1 MIKVFKFGGAS
12 VKDADSVRN
21 VLKVLEL
28 YKDDKIAVVISAMG
42 KTTNALERLLHSYY
56 YHTDLLKEE
65 FNTIRDYHFKIIND
79 LFPDNTHEIYAD
91 IEEVFSSLKSWLE
104 NSPSDN
110 YDYEYDQMVS
120 LGEIIS
126 TKIVSAYLNLSGME
140 NLWVDARSII
150 RTDNTY
156 RDAKIDWSKTGELVK
171 SVMKFHRERIYVTQ
185 GFIGSTAENIS
196 TTLGREGSDFSA
208 AILAWCLDAEKVAIW
223 KDVPGVLNA
232 DPKYFDNTVKL
243 DQLSYHDAI
252 ELAYYGASVI
262 HPKTIK
268 PLQNKKIPLWV
279 KSFIDPA
286 EKGTVIQNDREGLA
300 APSFIF
306 KMNQVLVTI
315 AARDFSFIAEQ
326 NLSDIFHELSRLRIK
341 INLMENTALSFSICA
356 DWDERKIPELIKSLE
371 DEFIVKYNRGLE
383 LVTIRHYDQD
393 TIDRV
398 TVNKEILLEEKTR
411 YTVQMVMRDLDST
424 DK

>member
-1 MIKVFKFGGAS
+1 MIKIFKFGGAS
-12 VKDADSVRN
+12 VKDADSVKN
-21 VLKVLEL
+21 VLRVLNL
-28 YKDDKIAVVISAMG
+28 YKDEKIAVVISAMG
-42 KTTNALERLLHSYY
+42 KTTNALEKLLNAYFY
-56 YHTDLLKEE
+56 GTDKIEE
-65 FNTIRDYHFKIIND
+65 ELSFIRDYHYRIIED
-79 LFPDNTHEIYAD
+79 LFPDKKHEIYN
-91 IEEVFSSLKSWLE
+91 EVENIFISLKNRLS
-104 NSPSDN
+104 NPPSDN
-110 YDYEYDQMVS
+110 YDYEYDQVVS
-120 LGEIIS
+120 IGEIIS
-126 TKIVSAYLNLSGME
+126 TKIVSAYLNLEGME
-140 NLWVDARSII
+140 NLWLDARNII

-156 RDAKIDWSKTGELVK
+156 RDARIDWDKTNELVK
-171 SVMKFHRERIYVTQ
+171 GIMKFHKERIYITQ
-185 GFIGSTAENIS
+185 GFIGSTAESIS

-232 DPKYFDNTVKL
+232 DPKYFDNTIKL

-279 KSFIDPA
+279 KSFVEPK
-286 EKGTVIQNDREGLA
+286 EKGTVIQSDREGLA
-300 APSFIF
+300 VPSFIF
-306 KMNQVLVTI
+306 KMDQVLVTI

-326 NLSDIFHELSRLRIK
+326 NLRDIFHELSRLRIK

-371 DEFIVKYNRGLE
+371 DEFMVKYNRGLE
-383 LVTIRHYDQD
+383 LVTIRYYDQK

-398 TVNKEILLEEKTR
+398 TVNKEILLEEKSR
-411 YTVQMVMRDLDST
+411 HTVQMVMRDLNTLDE
-424 DK
+424 